1 MKIQAKMNAAIMDSS
16 TSRKEKSEILK
27 SVLQKAEQEDRGSN
41 GDVDELV
48 I

>member
-1 MKIQAKMNAAIMDSS
+1 MNAAIMDSS

-27 SVLQKAEQEDRGSN
+27 SVLQKAGQTDGNKSDSTE
-41 GDVDELV
+41 ELV